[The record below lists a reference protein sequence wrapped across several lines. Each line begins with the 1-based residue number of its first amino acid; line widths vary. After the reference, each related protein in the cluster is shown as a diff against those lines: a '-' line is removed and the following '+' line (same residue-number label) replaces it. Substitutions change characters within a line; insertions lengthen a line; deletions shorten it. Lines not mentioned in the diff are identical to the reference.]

1 KVSLRRRMLTRFRL
15 GFFTGPTSRK
25 TEQFCRV
32 VNKRV
37 RDEQVCQIPPR
48 GFIKN
53 RVHFLSFFDIGFWQ
67 GPCKKNKQ
75 ILSLMNLKEKY
86 HGSEQVMTNESHKG
100 VALIPA
106 LA

>member
-1 KVSLRRRMLTRFRL
+1 
-15 GFFTGPTSRK
+15 
-25 TEQFCRV
+25 

-37 RDEQVCQIPPR
+37 RDKQDCQNSLWT
-48 GFIKN
+48 FIKN
-53 RVHFLSFFDIGFWQ
+53 RIGSLSFFEIAFWQ
-67 GPCKKNKQ
+67 GPCNKIKQ
-75 ILSLMNLKEKY
+75 ILSLMILKEKY